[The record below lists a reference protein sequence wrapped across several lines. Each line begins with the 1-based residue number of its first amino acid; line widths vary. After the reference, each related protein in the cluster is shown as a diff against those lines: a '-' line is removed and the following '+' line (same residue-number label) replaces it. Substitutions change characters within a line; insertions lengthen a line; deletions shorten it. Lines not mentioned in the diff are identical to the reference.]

1 MYTYTNESPY
11 GPSST
16 NMYSQP
22 TSTAGGQIPV
32 MTWNLPQQQQ
42 QHHHHLYQQQQQA
55 PNSSQHHYH
64 SQHPQQHRMRSSVQ
78 LEKQVVA
85 PQQQQQPHYDNSMVT
100 PRPHSFP
107 VMPVQTPLMA
117 TQHHHQQV
125 SAPAGAAPLSTQ
137 QQHQSQQEQRQQQTK
152 LTTSFWED
160 EGTICY
166 QVDAKGVCVARRQDN
181 DMVNG
186 TKLLNVVGMSRGK
199 RDGILKNER
208 GRVVVKVGAM
218 HLKGVW
224 ITISRA
230 KALAAQYNIADL
242 LHPLFADDP
251 AIFFYAAPPPPPP
264 MLSMPPGYYYPHA
277 QFGPPPPP
285 PPYLRQQHH
294 PHHHHT
300 NVMETDAVTR
310 APSIPSMAPSTLVS
324 PAPPPPITPVSSIY
338 NYSTQDFFNM
348 DQDRSQQ
355 QDQQQQQQQS
365 PQPQFPTTNLPF
377 EMENISGTSLVDYAS
392 RAGGSSSMLS
402 GITATSDSA
411 PTTPGSQQYHSQLHM
426 MHSYDNSTATPNT
439 SSTAL
444 SFMEPTSNA
453 SHILNDNSSNQMVD
467 EFGRPVNMFISPYHD
482 QRQQQLQ
489 DTKWYSN
496 LLPHHSHNQQQQQ
509 PW

>member
-1 MYTYTNESPY
+1 
-11 GPSST
+11 
-16 NMYSQP
+16 
-22 TSTAGGQIPV
+22 
-32 MTWNLPQQQQ
+32 
-42 QHHHHLYQQQQQA
+42 
-55 PNSSQHHYH
+55 
-64 SQHPQQHRMRSSVQ
+64 
-78 LEKQVVA
+78 
-85 PQQQQQPHYDNSMVT
+85 
-100 PRPHSFP
+100 
-107 VMPVQTPLMA
+107 MA
-117 TQHHHQQV
+117 TQHHHQPV

-137 QQHQSQQEQRQQQTK
+137 QQHQSQQEQPQQQTK

-294 PHHHHT
+294 HHHH
-300 NVMETDAVTR
+300 
-310 APSIPSMAPSTLVS
+310 PH
-324 PAPPPPITPVSSIY
+324 PA
-338 NYSTQDFFNM
+338 N
-348 DQDRSQQ
+348 
-355 QDQQQQQQQS
+355 
-365 PQPQFPTTNLPF
+365 
-377 EMENISGTSLVDYAS
+377 GK
-392 RAGGSSSMLS
+392 
-402 GITATSDSA
+402 
-411 PTTPGSQQYHSQLHM
+411 
-426 MHSYDNSTATPNT
+426 
-439 SSTAL
+439 
-444 SFMEPTSNA
+444 
-453 SHILNDNSSNQMVD
+453 LN
-467 EFGRPVNMFISPYHD
+467 FY
-482 QRQQQLQ
+482 L
-489 DTKWYSN
+489 
-496 LLPHHSHNQQQQQ
+496 
-509 PW
+509 